1 MGQFKLGIVIP
12 AYNERNTIEKVVV
25 EAIKFGI
32 VIVVDDCSNDNTFM
46 VSKKAGA
53 IVLRQ
58 DANLGYEEAL
68 NTGLKYAFKVGCSH
82 VITMDADGEH
92 SSECLK
98 DFCSAF
104 ENENYDLIIGVRKK
118 TQRLAE
124 ALIGKF
130 TNFIYGV
137 EDIYCGMKGY
147 SYGLWAY
154 YGSFDYHKS
163 AGIELPM
170 FALKRKLKFKTL
182 NVYGTKRVDAPR
194 FGGGIRVNFRMIFKF
209 LKVLA
214 S

>member
-1 MGQFKLGIVIP
+1 LGQFELGIVIP
-12 AYNERNTIEKVVV
+12 AYNEGNTIEKIVV
-25 EAIKFGI
+25 EAIKFGM
-32 VIVVDDCSNDNTFM
+32 VIVVDDCSSDNTFM
-46 VSKKAGA
+46 VSEKAGA

-58 DANLGYEEAL
+58 DANLGYEEAI
-68 NTGLKYAFKVGCSH
+68 NMGLKYAFKVGCSH

-104 ENENYDLIIGVRKK
+104 KNENYDLIIGVRKK

-147 SYGLWAY
+147 SYGLWAS
-154 YGSFDYHKS
+154 YGSFDYNKS
-163 AGIELPM
+163 AGIELSM
-170 FALKRKLKFKTL
+170 FALKRKFKFKTL
-182 NVYGTKRVDAPR
+182 NVYGIKRVDAPR
-194 FGGGIRVNFRMIFKF
+194 YGVGIRLNFRMIFKF
-209 LKVLA
+209 IKVLA